1 LSRPSPIGRSRFVF
15 KPMTNPLRSRIV
27 ATSDIS
33 HADASDMF
41 AIFSRHYDCVT
52 RARFLSDLAEK
63 DCVLTLR
70 DDLDQIC
77 GFSTQKL
84 LRISVNGVPVRAVFS
99 GDTIVDRAHWGE
111 QELGRC
117 WCRYVSA
124 IYAEEPD
131 IPLYWFLISKGYR
144 TYLYLPLF
152 FERFYPTYEAPTP
165 DFEQTVL
172 DTLASLKFP
181 NGYRPEAGVIEFT
194 KSQGQLKPHLAQVPE
209 RRLRHPHVRFFL
221 ERNPRFASGCELA
234 CLAEI
239 SPSNMKLFAA
249 RIMQQPSLQDI
260 SVQGTD

>member
-1 LSRPSPIGRSRFVF
+1 MRHRLHSR
-15 KPMTNPLRSRIV
+15 TV
-27 ATSDIS
+27 ATSEIS
-33 HADASDMF
+33 RAEACEMF
-41 AIFSRHYDCVT
+41 AILAKHYDCVT
-52 RARFLSDLAEK
+52 PEKFLSDLAEK
-63 DCVLTLR
+63 DCVLMLR
-70 DDLDQIC
+70 DDLGWIC

-84 LRISVNGVPVRAVFS
+84 LRVSVSGEPVRAVFS

-152 FERFYPTYEAPTP
+152 FERFYPNYEAPTP
-165 DFEQTVL
+165 EFEQRVL
-172 DTLASLKFP
+172 DALATAKFSFS
-181 NGYRPEAGVIEFT
+181 YRPEAGVIEFPQ
-194 KSQGQLKPHLAQVPE
+194 SQGQLKPHLADIPE

-239 SPSNMKLFAA
+239 SPSNMKRFAV
-249 RIMQQPSLQDI
+249 RIMQQQPNMPEILA
-260 SVQGTD
+260 QGAD